1 MGKVPQVSSAVRKL
15 TIDEDLLLIL
25 DTSPGGLQSA
35 VKGRTTLT
43 QWPTPRRG
51 VGLFITL

>member
-15 TIDEDLLLIL
+15 TIDEDLLLIR
-25 DTSPGGLQSA
+25 DTSGGLQSA

>member
-15 TIDEDLLLIL
+15 TIDEDLLLIR